1 MVGLT
6 PKMSGVMSE
15 VKSFPKS
22 SWVRRGRGQGIG
34 ISVQKILSPLAI
46 RQGFRTAT
54 ILTHWGEIVGSQY
67 APLTVPLKVTY
78 IPRGEKED
86 GAPIFEATLHVMVK
100 NTSTALTLKYV
111 EPQILERLNSHFGYS
126 AIQKMKLHHGI
137 SLESQDS
144 PKQRRSGSR
153 PPKNRIE
160 TPFPKTCLED
170 IQEESLKNAL
180 SALGDGV
187 WGER

>member
-1 MVGLT
+1 MVGLI

-34 ISVQKILSPLAI
+34 ISVQKILAPLAI

-54 ILTHWGEIVGSQY
+54 ILTHWADIVGSQY
-67 APLTVPLKVTY
+67 APLTTPLKVTY

-126 AIQKMKLHHGI
+126 AIQKMKLHHGVP
-137 SLESQDS
+137 SESQVL
-144 PKQRRSGSR
+144 PKPRNPAPVAS
-153 PPKNRIE
+153 I
-160 TPFPKTCLED
+160 FPKTCLED

-180 SALGDGV
+180 SALGDGI
-187 WGER
+187 WGEK